1 MAASR
6 EPSDD
11 TPRELGTPL
20 SNVEFQIVSRTFYS
34 GSNGANSA
42 MTQPRGDPTA

>member
-1 MAASR
+1 MASFANRATTHEGNS
-6 EPSDD
+6 
-11 TPRELGTPL
+11 GTPL
-20 SNVEFQIVSRTFYS
+20 SDVEFQIVSRNFYS